1 MHKLIKLLLLPL
13 TLTGIRLTTTF
24 FVGFLLVVSPL
35 ILTTDVAFGE
45 SDSSLR
51 LEAVTSLDE
60 TLNHTSEVVDEAN
73 NALNTTEKAINDLNE
88 RIAEQKEHL
97 KTTYSEE
104 TKIVV
109 QEHLNYLEKQIS
121 EEKRTFE
128 RLALGGVNP
137 DQFQLTS
144 EESVVEDYNW
154 HQELLVIIQPVF
166 AEIQRMTSSIREK
179 DYLTRQLSET
189 SHKLSELNKG
199 LENLQTLDR
208 GELNDATLL
217 RLTNLEEYWLGY
229 QKDLKRQ
236 QDSYS
241 ATLKELTDDRAFF
254 ELFIEALKN
263 FVTGRGLVIFTSFI
277 VFFGVLYLLTKT
289 IDFIVFFREKRR
301 SPLILKASI
310 KWRIL
315 LLILRIAS
323 ILAAMVAGLVVLHAM
338 GDMVLFG
345 LAILLL
351 TIILFG
357 FRNYLPRYLSE
368 LRFFLNLG
376 SVRQGERVLYRGIPW
391 RVERIYFY
399 GAYLVNPALDNGRIR
414 LLYPSLMTLTSRP
427 VEMDE
432 VWFPSRVGD
441 RFLLSDETFVEVL
454 RQTPEFIYLKSW
466 GRFILYPTDEFFAAK
481 LVNLSDGFYSVV
493 EFSLDY
499 KHFDLPIDYVIRTLE
514 RGITDFLKMTDLHDQ
529 YETLSVDFSEISQDY
544 AFVYKV
550 FVFMKGSAA
559 DFYYTISRKV
569 EQACLRVAQK
579 EGWTLA
585 YNHVALETRRSHPF
599 RPIKNESTDNE
610 PIENKEENLSINDPT
625 SINKPHKE

>member
-1 MHKLIKLLLLPL
+1 MRRFIRYLLLFMILPIVF
-13 TLTGIRLTTTF
+13 G
-24 FVGFLLVVSPL
+24 
-35 ILTTDVAFGE
+35 VAFGE
-45 SDSSLR
+45 VGSSPEHKATASSSEPANQL
-51 LEAVTSLDE
+51 LEM
-60 TLNHTSEVVDEAN
+60 VDEPD
-73 NALNTTEKAINDLNE
+73 NALNTTEKAIKDLNE
-88 RIAEQKEHL
+88 RIVEQKERL
-97 KTTYSEE
+97 TSTYSEE
-104 TKIVV
+104 TKIAI
-109 QEHLNYLEKQIS
+109 QEHLNYLEKQLN

-128 RLALGGVNP
+128 RFALGGINP

-144 EESVVEDYNW
+144 DETVVEDYNW
-154 HQELLVIIQPVF
+154 HRELLVIIQPVF

-179 DYLTRQLSET
+179 DTLTRQLDEIN
-189 SHKLSELNKG
+189 HKLGELNKG
-199 LENLQTLDR
+199 LENLQALDR
-208 GELNDATLL
+208 EELNEASLS
-217 RLTNLEEYWLGY
+217 RLTNLEDYWLGY

-236 QDSYS
+236 QDSYVT
-241 ATLKELTDDRAFF
+241 TLKELSDDRSFF

-263 FVTGRGLVIFTSFI
+263 FATGRGLVIFTSFI
-277 VFFGVLYLLTKT
+277 VFFGVLYLLTKIT
-289 IDFIVFFREKRR
+289 DFIVFLREKRR

-310 KWRIL
+310 KWRL
-315 LLILRIAS
+315 LLLALRIAS
-323 ILAAMVAGLVVLHAM
+323 ILAAMIAGLVVLHAM

-351 TIILFG
+351 TILLFG

-432 VWFPSRVGD
+432 MWFPARVGD
-441 RFLLSDETFVEVL
+441 RFLLADETFVEVL
-454 RQTPEFIYLKSW
+454 RQTPEFVYLKSW

-481 LVNLSDGFYSVV
+481 LVNLSHGFYSVV

-499 KHFDLPIDYVIRTLE
+499 KHFDLPVDRVIEILE
-514 RGITDFLKMTDLHDQ
+514 KGVIDFLKTTDLHDQ

-585 YNHVALETRRSHPF
+585 YNHVALETRHSHPF
-599 RPIKNESTDNE
+599 RPIKNKPLDIKSRENE
-610 PIENKEENLSINDPT
+610 KEDLLINDPT
-625 SINKPHKE
+625 SSNKSDKE